1 MCEEMSE
8 GLGYPKGKNESTQS
22 FIPLQQVK
30 MKNFA
35 TQHPVLFGLLITL
48 IFLVFVVFAIF
59 IGQLLPGDY
68 GREGGQ
74 AAGRIGGCLGF
85 FILLKRYGWKKDVGF
100 IAPKGF
106 KPWLIVFIPLV
117 YSVIVFP
124 LIFTGDWLL
133 NFSDPILSVLT
144 ASNGISAGLLEEIT
158 FRGLVLYG
166 FIRLWGNKMSGM
178 TKSVVASSLIFGL
191 LHISNILSGVEVMRV
206 LPQIAYSVLGG
217 MALGAFVLFCR
228 SIWPAAAFHC
238 LSNAVVELNR
248 MGKSIE
254 LTSLSAVLLGLAA
267 LPLALY
273 GILLLQKAPRRAVV
287 PDVP

>member
-1 MCEEMSE
+1 
-8 GLGYPKGKNESTQS
+8 
-22 FIPLQQVK
+22 

-35 TQHPVLFGLLITL
+35 TRHPILFGLLITL
-48 IFLVFVVFAIF
+48 IFIVFVVFAIF
-59 IGQLLPGDY
+59 IGQLFPGDY

-74 AAGRIGGCLGF
+74 AAGRIAGF
-85 FILLKRYGWKKDVGF
+85 LVFLILLNRLGWKKDAGL
-100 IAPKGF
+100 ISPKGF
-106 KPWLIVFIPLV
+106 KTWLIVLIPLA
-117 YSVIVFP
+117 YSIIVFP
-124 LIFTGDWLL
+124 LIFTGEWSL
-133 NFSDPILSVLT
+133 NFSDPIRSILT

-158 FRGLVLYG
+158 FRGFVLYG
-166 FIRLWGNKMSGM
+166 FIRLWGNKKSGM
-178 TKSVVASSLIFGL
+178 NKSVVASSLIFGL
-191 LHISNILSGVEVMRV
+191 LHLSNILSGAEVMRV

-217 MALGAFVLFCR
+217 MALGAFVIYSR

-273 GILLLQKAPRRAVV
+273 GILLLQKAPKRDVV